1 MKHPNNLSFSEPA
14 KGPIAN
20 GNTTTVYEIP
30 GFVFHPVRRASDNC
44 PISRMGFAAEFPPTS
59 PKIHELRERNAAQQA
74 ADHRL
79 RSRLAK

>member
-1 MKHPNNLSFSEPA
+1 MKHPNKLSFSKPA
-14 KGPIAN
+14 NRPIADE
-20 GNTTTVYEIP
+20 NTTTVYEVP

-44 PISRMGFAAEFPPTS
+44 PMSRLGFASEFPPTS
-59 PKIHELRERNAAQQA
+59 PKIHELRERNEAQQA